1 MLVLNARGH
10 PTWER
15 SGWVET
21 IAGPLC
27 RFLAPVQGSVEVRCG
42 ALLSNPAQEPPQ
54 PGVTYFIL
62 EYLLKIINNVIILY
76 KIYDN
81 MEDI

>member
-1 MLVLNARGH
+1 MQEFSNMVC
-10 PTWER
+10 
-15 SGWVET
+15 S
-21 IAGPLC
+21 I
-27 RFLAPVQGSVEVRCG
+27 LAPVQGSVEVRCG
-42 ALLSNPAQEPPQ
+42 VLLWRSNPARESPR

-81 MEDI
+81 MQGV